1 MHRICAVS
9 CRRFFVCSFSDA
21 LCYPILAIRLR
32 RYFVA
37 FVASVPLFT
46 NHFDLC
52 LLAFFWPCS
61 VRRCWILGR
70 RWFFFHNVRTA
81 SHAAP
86 FAVQREHKH
95 IEHAQKNACHFF
107 CALRIFRFHF
117 LMLFYWWLG
126 AGLGIVCMC
135 VGFRSGAIACAPH
148 GDIHGILL
156 EKFLHSCFLARFRSA
171 IGSSK

>member
-52 LLAFFWPCS
+52 LFAFFWPCS

-70 RWFFFHNVRTA
+70 RCFFSTMRAQQATPLPLLCSVNTNT
-81 SHAAP
+81 
-86 FAVQREHKH
+86 
-95 IEHAQKNACHFF
+95 EHAQKNACHFF

-135 VGFRSGAIACAPH
+135 VGIRSGAIACAPH